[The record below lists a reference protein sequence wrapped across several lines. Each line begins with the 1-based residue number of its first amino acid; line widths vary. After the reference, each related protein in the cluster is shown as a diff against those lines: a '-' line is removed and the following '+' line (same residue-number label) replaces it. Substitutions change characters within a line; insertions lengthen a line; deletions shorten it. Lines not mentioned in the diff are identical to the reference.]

1 MKAADGSPI
10 GEQPGSCV
18 CFLELFFFERIW
30 VNLEESKLAESC
42 PETMIT
48 EQMGEV
54 AATGKERTDL
64 ARLQNQRF

>member
-1 MKAADGSPI
+1 M
-10 GEQPGSCV
+10 
-18 CFLELFFFERIW
+18 FLGLFFFFSERIW

-42 PETMIT
+42 PETLIT

-64 ARLQNQRF
+64 ARFQSQRF

>member
-1 MKAADGSPI
+1 MLFRT
-10 GEQPGSCV
+10 V
-18 CFLELFFFERIW
+18 FFFFPERIW

-64 ARLQNQRF
+64 ARFQSQRF

>member
-1 MKAADGSPI
+1 M
-10 GEQPGSCV
+10 